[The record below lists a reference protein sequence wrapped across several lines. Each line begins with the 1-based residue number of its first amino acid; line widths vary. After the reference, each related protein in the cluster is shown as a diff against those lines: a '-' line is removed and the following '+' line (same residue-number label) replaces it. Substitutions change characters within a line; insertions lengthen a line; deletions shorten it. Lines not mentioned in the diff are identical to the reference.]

1 MRKLANFIFAFL
13 ILAGCKTMNKSQMGT
28 AGGAA
33 VGATVGAVVGNN
45 SVVGALIGAT
55 VGGTAGYYIGR
66 SMDNQAKELKQNVPT
81 AQVQRVG
88 EGINITFDSGL
99 LFAIDSDVL
108 SDSAKE
114 SMTKA
119 AEVFKKYPD
128 TYLLIEGHTDDT
140 GADDYNMKL
149 SKRRA
154 TMVANFL
161 QAKGVASNR
170 LTTKWYG
177 EAQPKFPNDKESNR
191 KLNRRVE
198 VGIYANDSMKKDAAE
213 GKIKEEGSKQ

>member
-1 MRKLANFIFAFL
+1 MTYITAFL

-45 SVVGALIGAT
+45 SVVGTLIGAT
-55 VGGTAGYYIGR
+55 VGGTAGYYIGK
-66 SMDNQAKELKQNVPT
+66 SMDDQAKELKQNVPT

-88 EGINITFDSGL
+88 EGINLTFDSGL

-108 SDSAKE
+108 SDSAKKN
-114 SMTKA
+114 MTNA

-140 GADDYNMKL
+140 GADNYNMKL

-154 TMVANFL
+154 TMVSNFL
-161 QAKGVASNR
+161 QGKGVASNR
-170 LTTKWYG
+170 IITKWYG

-198 VGIYANDSMKKDAAE
+198 VGIYANDSMKKDAAD